1 MKKWMARSG
10 MILFVVLA
18 AMQFVPVAGTN
29 PPAEGDVETSPE
41 LKTVLRRAC
50 YDCHSNETVWPW
62 YSRVAPVSW
71 IIVRD
76 VSKGRAELNFSIWNQ
91 YIARRQA
98 RKLKEIREQI
108 EKGKMPQWYYVAMHP
123 DAKLSPSDRKL
134 ILQWAGLDASSAGK

>member
-1 MKKWMARSG
+1 MKKWMGRSG

-18 AMQFVPVAGTN
+18 TIQFVPVAETN

-71 IIVRD
+71 LIVRD
-76 VSKGRAELNFSIWNQ
+76 VTKGRAELNFSAWSQFNT
-91 YIARRQA
+91 RRRA
-98 RKLKEIREQI
+98 RKLKEIRQQI
-108 EKGKMPQWYYVAMHP
+108 EKGKMPQWYYVAVHP
-123 DAKLSPSDRKL
+123 DAHLSATEREL
-134 ILQWAGLDASSAGK
+134 VLQWVGLDASGLGK